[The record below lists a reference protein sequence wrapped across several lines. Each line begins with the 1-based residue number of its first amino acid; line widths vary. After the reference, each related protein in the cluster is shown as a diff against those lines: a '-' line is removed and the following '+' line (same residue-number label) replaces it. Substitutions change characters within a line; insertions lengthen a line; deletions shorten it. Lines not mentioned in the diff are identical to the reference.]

1 MNETYNLSLRTQCN
15 ANIAFGLIDP
25 LSSISVRDTHETRSE
40 LDIVTLTRERM
51 QSSIAQGNTFRGE
64 AFKKILTIT
73 LLRLL
78 TDETNKQ
85 FEALR
90 TYEANGEIW
99 ALIDEART
107 KIDFILRTTP
117 YHQWCSDDDL

>member
-1 MNETYNLSLRTQCN
+1 MNEISLRTQCN
-15 ANIAFGLIDP
+15 ANIAFGLINN
-25 LSSISVRDTHETRSE
+25 LSSISVRDAHEIISK

-51 QSSIAQGNTFRGE
+51 QSSIAQGNTFRWE
-64 AFKKILTIT
+64 AFEKILTIT

-107 KIDFILRTTP
+107 KIDLILKTTE
-117 YHQWCSDDDL
+117 YRQWCSDDDL